1 VKAAPGLDL
10 KHGHRSDR
18 SACRSEAFP
27 DGFLGT
33 LYLGRS
39 RVENGENPG
48 PELSMHDDDVV
59 PKVAATHLR
68 SRGSRF
74 LAALALVAYL
84 PVVAVSGPAALPPGM
99 GLGGTNPV
107 YTDSP
112 GFSALTRFDRVG
124 THREVFSGLAAGTT
138 EQLAFAGP
146 TAGLD
151 ALYFSRAIGD
161 RDEASRFAVG
171 LGRVAFSAGTGSG
184 DGRPAQ
190 DHVYSLAPSNLFHGA
205 VDQRYRSY
213 DLGLR
218 LSLGERSGVSLG
230 SGTLE
235 SPGREDRQA
244 HFVGFDSGRLSLAAF
259 DLRRGG
265 DAVGQGFD
273 LRWGFGRLDF
283 GYSALNSRQD
293 ARWQRLGLDFHADRG
308 RSFGVHLESR
318 DNALF
323 QDVADIGMMFSFRQ
337 ELGSVRRSLNEAS
350 APERGASR
358 GTLILAG
365 LGAGA
370 LAAAAV
376 SSSGSSDSDSSA
388 RFGGQDQAA
397 FAALADINPTSVR
410 ENREYGGSIY
420 RNPDGS
426 FSRSA
431 HVRGEF
437 KQVVFNPHA
446 IVPNGT
452 LATAY
457 YHTHGRANPN
467 YLDEQFSPQ
476 DLQFARFYSIDGYLG
491 TPAGRMFLYD
501 LRKDRIFQFRDAS
514 GSEFILPN

>member
-1 VKAAPGLDL
+1 MHENHVVQGVAVPKRSVP
-10 KHGHRSDR
+10 HRG
-18 SACRSEAFP
+18 SAS
-27 DGFLGT
+27 
-33 LYLGRS
+33 GRS
-39 RVENGENPG
+39 RGAW
-48 PELSMHDDDVV
+48 L
-59 PKVAATHLR
+59 
-68 SRGSRF
+68 
-74 LAALALVAYL
+74 LALLALGSYL
-84 PVVAVSGPAALPPGM
+84 PVIAVSGPAALPPGM
-99 GLGGTNPV
+99 GLGGQYPV
-107 YTDSP
+107 YTDTA
-112 GFSALTRFDRVG
+112 GFSALSRFDRAG
-124 THREVFSGLAAGTT
+124 THREAYPGLVSGET
-138 EQLAFAGP
+138 EQLAFSGP
-146 TAGLD
+146 LGGLD
-151 ALYFSRAIGD
+151 SFYFSRAIGA

-171 LGRVAFSAGTGSG
+171 LGRLALSAGTGSG

-205 VDQRYRSY
+205 VDQRYVSY
-213 DLGLR
+213 DLGAR
-218 LSLGERSGVSLG
+218 LALGERTGLSLG
-230 SGTLE
+230 SGTIE

-244 HFVGFDSGRLSLAAF
+244 HFIGFDTGRLSLAAF

-273 LRWGFGRLDF
+273 LRWGFGRVDL
-283 GYSALNSRQD
+283 GYSELTSRQD
-293 ARWQRLGLDFHADRG
+293 ARWQRLGLDFRADRG
-308 RSFGVHLESR
+308 RNFGIHLESR

-337 ELGSVRRSLNEAS
+337 ELGAPRRSMNEAS
-350 APERGASR
+350 APESGTSR

-376 SSSGSSDSDSSA
+376 SSSGSSDSDSTA
-388 RFGGQDQAA
+388 RFDSQDRAA
-397 FAALADINPTSVR
+397 LAALADINPTSVR
-410 ENREYGGSIY
+410 DNLEYGGSIY
-420 RNPDGS
+420 RNSDGS

-437 KQVVFNPHA
+437 KQIVFNPHA

-476 DLQFARFYSIDGYLG
+476 DLQFARFYVIDGYLG

-501 LRKDRIFQFRDAS
+501 LQQDRIFQFQDAS